1 VDGEAVGAAVYSAP
15 TPLYPPTH
23 TSAGAVHIRD
33 RRNPRVQGQGRAA
46 SAEGRLVQAAHLP
59 MKQHAATSVI
69 VCSTGGR
76 VACLRFPCWP
86 SWSAARV
93 EGQAPP
99 APRSTAKV
107 VWSAEVGSP
116 VFASATVCLR
126 SQLVP
131 SAESFVL
138 IPCAGGR
145 LLALGAL
152 TGELIW
158 SFSPQGPL
166 MSAALLVPPRQHH
179 EQNKQDKQDDNSRI
193 ILGCHKGWVYCV
205 EPKDGRACW
214 QKLLVPH
221 LNAPVAGLHPGR
233 RHHAS
238 PRLRFL
244 CYPMLETV
252 FACELGDAEFV
263 ISCVSCD
270 GAPYRLSQDRP
281 ATLRARRDVVSGRA
295 AAAALWWRFR
305 LQVARG

>member
-15 TPLYPPTH
+15 APLYPPTH
-23 TSAGAVHIRD
+23 TSAGEVPIRE
-33 RRNPRVQGQGRAA
+33 RQNPRDGQGQGRAA
-46 SAEGRLVQAAHLP
+46 SSEGRGVQAAHLP
-59 MKQHAATSVI
+59 MQQLAATSVI

-86 SWSAARV
+86 SWSAAGV

-138 IPCAGGR
+138 IPCAGAR

-152 TGELIW
+152 TGDLIW
-158 SFSPQGPL
+158 SFSSRGPL
-166 MSAALLVPPRQHH
+166 MSAALLVPPRLHY
-179 EQNKQDKQDDNSRI
+179 EQNKQDKQDGMSRI

-205 EPKDGRACW
+205 EPLDGRACW

-221 LNAPVAGLHPGR
+221 LNAPVAGVHPCR

-238 PRLRFL
+238 PRLRAAFYVGRYSRL
-244 CYPMLETV
+244 
-252 FACELGDAEFV
+252 ASA
-263 ISCVSCD
+263 
-270 GAPYRLSQDRP
+270 GAL
-281 ATLRARRDVVSGRA
+281 
-295 AAAALWWRFR
+295 
-305 LQVARG
+305 